1 MRFLKCCTEF
11 EHVADFPIW
20 KGALVDR
27 LMAME
32 PGQEEIV
39 RNPDD
44 GAKDKASGVELSS
57 SRIRSSGD

>member
-1 MRFLKCCTEF
+1 M
-11 EHVADFPIW
+11 ADFPIW